1 MMYIRKKDGTLQEF
15 NINKVVSAISKSAN
29 RALSE
34 FSEDDLLKIKNSV
47 YELSKNYY
55 DTNNEPIPIESMHS
69 FVENSLDLVNPKIAK
84 SYRDYRNYKVEFAS
98 IMNHVYEENQ
108 KIMYRGDQENSNM
121 NSALVSTKRSL
132 CYNVLEEELYKKFFL
147 NEDELQAQNDGY
159 IYIHDKSS
167 RLDTMNCCLFNMS
180 EVLSGGFWFG
190 NMWYSE
196 PNSLDT
202 FFDVVSDVTLS
213 SAGQQYGGFTIPQ
226 FDEIAYP
233 YLLKSKAK
241 YEKEYDSIHSSFD
254 KVSSMFKKDKKNKYR
269 KKRNEWVTNHLI
281 RDIEQGW
288 QGFEYK
294 FNTVACSR
302 GDYPFIAVSLGNGK
316 TEYHTLITETILKVH
331 MKGQGKSDNKIPV
344 TFPKITFLFD
354 KDMHSPGKKYY
365 ETFKLAIECSAKTM
379 YPDFLSLTGEGY
391 IPSIYKKYGKII
403 SLMGCRASLSP
414 WYKYGGMYPRDKKDY
429 PEFIGRFNIGAIT
442 LNLPMIYMKAQK
454 EDKDFYEVLDYY
466 LEMIRKIHIRTYEYI
481 ANMKASCNPLAF
493 CEGGFYHGHKNP
505 QDKIGLDFLRPMT
518 ASFGITALNELEV
531 LATGQQLHEV
541 PIDYKPFSESVMEY
555 INEKIDEFKKE
566 DGWLYAIYGTPA
578 ESLCG
583 KQIQSFRKKYGIIKG
598 VSDREYTT
606 NSFHCHVT
614 ADITPTEK
622 QNREKK
628 FWNLFNGGKIQYTKQ
643 LSYNLKAIE
652 NTTLKAM
659 EYGFYYGNNTD
670 SMNYCMDCG
679 YHGRIK
685 LDEPCP
691 KCGSMNIYSI
701 DRMNGYLSVS
711 RGNSGDGESRLNK
724 AKMNEIRERRSM

>member
-1 MMYIRKKDGTLQEF
+1 MMYIRKKDNTIQPF
-15 NINKVVSAISKSAN
+15 DINKVVSATSKSAM

-34 FSEDDLLKIKNSV
+34 FSEDDIELLKTTVTKMSREY
-47 YELSKNYY
+47 YESHNH
-55 DTNNEPIPIESMHS
+55 EPIPIEQMHI
-69 FVENSLDLVNPKIAK
+69 FAEKTLDLINPDIAK
-84 SYRDYRNYKVEFAS
+84 QYRDYRNYKVEFS
-98 IMNHVYEENQ
+98 EIMDHVYNENQ
-108 KIMYRGDQENSNM
+108 RIMYRGDQENSNM

-147 NEDELQAQNDGY
+147 NDEELQAQNDGY

-167 RLDTMNCCLFNMS
+167 RLDTMNCCLFDISN
-180 EVLSGGFWFG
+180 VLTGGFWFG

-196 PNSLDT
+196 PKSIDT
-202 FFDVVSDVTLS
+202 MFDVVADITLS
-213 SAGQQYGGFTIPQ
+213 SAGQQYGGFTMPQ

-233 YLLKSKAK
+233 FILKSKK
-241 YEKEYDSIHSSFD
+241 IYEDMYDEIASSRI
-254 KVSSMFKKDKKNKYR
+254 FKFFSARSRHYL
-269 KKRNEWVTNHLI
+269 KKRDKWVNKKLT

-316 TEYHTLITETILKVH
+316 TKYHKMFVKAILRIH
-331 MKGQGKSDNKIPV
+331 AEGQGKPGNKIPV
-344 TFPKITFLFD
+344 VFPKITFLFD
-354 KDMHSPGKKYY
+354 KSMHAPGMKYY
-365 ETFKLAIECSAKTM
+365 DVFKEAIKCSAKTM

-391 IPSIYKKYGKII
+391 IPEMYKKYGKIV

-414 WYKYGGMYPRDKKDY
+414 WYKEGGMHPANEKDT
-429 PEFIGRFNIGAIT
+429 PEFIGRFNIGAVT
-442 LNLPMIYMKAQK
+442 LNLPMIYQK
-454 EDKDFYEVLDYY
+454 SKVENKDFYEVLDYY
-466 LEMIRKIHIRTYEYI
+466 LEMIRKLHIRTYEYI
-481 ANMKASCNPLAF
+481 ANMKASCNPLGF
-493 CEGGFYHGHKNP
+493 CEGGFYHGNLKPN
-505 QDKIGLDFLRPMT
+505 DKIGLDFLKPMT
-518 ASFGITALNELEV
+518 ASFGVTALNELEV
-531 LATGQQLHEV
+531 LATGRNLHEV
-541 PIDYKPFSESVMEY
+541 PTDQKPFSQEVMEY
-555 INEKIDEFKKE
+555 INDKVDEFKEE

-583 KQIQSFRKKYGIIKG
+583 KQIKSFRAKYGIIPG
-598 VSDREYTT
+598 VSDKEYTT

-652 NTTLKAM
+652 KSTLRAM
-659 EYGFYYGNNTD
+659 DYGFYYGNNTD

-701 DRMNGYLSVS
+701 DRMCGYLSIS
-711 RGNSGDGESRLNK
+711 RSSIEEGGTRLNS
-724 AKMNEIRERRSM
+724 AKMAEIRSRVSM